1 MSILTDFAP
10 QMGAKWD
17 FIGIQLREGDLVGQL
32 RSTSQLGSEKI
43 PLIVDRWLQK
53 DPEDAVKTM
62 IEVLRS
68 PSVGLK
74 RVATDFQKVRLL
86 IW

>member
-17 FIGIQLREGDLVGQL
+17 FIGIQLKEGDLVGQL
-32 RSTSQLGSEKI
+32 RSTQQLGSEKI
-43 PLIVDRWLQK
+43 PRIIDQWLKK
-53 DPEDAVKTM
+53 DPEDPVKTM

-68 PSVGLK
+68 PGVGLN

>member
-1 MSILTDFAP
+1 
-10 QMGAKWD
+10 MGAKWD
-17 FIGIQLREGDLVGQL
+17 FIGIQLRERDLVGQL

-43 PLIVDRWLQK
+43 PLIIDRWLQNNPK
-53 DPEDAVKTM
+53 DPVKTM

-74 RVATDFQKVRLL
+74 SVATDFQKVRLL